1 MKPVA
6 FDYER
11 PRSIEAALDLLAA
24 RPDAKILAGGQTLG
38 PMLNLR
44 LVQPALL
51 IDITRIPELVVVS
64 EEEDGLA
71 IGACVTHAAIEDGRV
86 QDPANGYLRRVA
98 SGIAYRAVRTR
109 GTVGG
114 SLAHADPAADWP
126 SALLALGAEVEIA
139 SGSGRR
145 RVALNDFV
153 RGAMETDLGPAEVV
167 ARVLVPRSG
176 KDERHGYYTVRRK
189 TGEFAEAIAAVTL
202 DQCSGSFRVV
212 AGGGSEKPVLFDE
225 PKSLFKDGDPFSP
238 ESFDMDMA
246 MDAMR
251 AAGMEADAYELRIRA
266 VAMSRALQDATAP

>member
-6 FDYER
+6 FDYKR
-11 PRSIEAALDLLAA
+11 PRSVDAALDLLAA
-24 RPDAKILAGGQTLG
+24 RPDAKVLAGGQTLG

-51 IDITRIPELVVVS
+51 IDITRIPELVAVS
-64 EEEDGLA
+64 EAGEGIA

-86 QDPANGYLRRVA
+86 EDPANGYLRRVA

-109 GTVGG
+109 GTIGG

-126 SALLALGAEVEIA
+126 SALLALAAEVEIA
-139 SGSGRR
+139 TEDKRR
-145 RVALNDFV
+145 RVALRDFL
-153 RGAMETDLGPAEVV
+153 RGAMETDLGPVEVLV
-167 ARVLVPRSG
+167 GVHVPRSG
-176 KDERHGYYTVRRK
+176 KHTRHGYYAVRRK

-202 DQCSGSFRVV
+202 DQDAGLFRMV
-212 AGGGSEKPVLFDE
+212 AGGGSEKPVLFEE
-225 PKSLFKDGDPFSP
+225 PKLLFKDGDPFGP

-246 MDAMR
+246 MAAMR
-251 AAGMEADAYELRIRA
+251 TAGMEADAYDLRIRA

>member
-11 PRSIEAALDLLAA
+11 PRSIDAAMDLLAA
-24 RPDAKILAGGQTLG
+24 RPNAKVLAGGQTLG

-44 LVQPALL
+44 LVQPGVLV
-51 IDITRIPELVVVS
+51 DITRIPELVAVS
-64 EEEDGLA
+64 EGGEGLA

-109 GTVGG
+109 GTIGG

-139 SGSGRR
+139 AANGRR
-145 RVALNDFV
+145 RVALKDFV
-153 RGAMETDLGPAEVV
+153 RGAMETDLGPEELLV
-167 ARVLVPRSG
+167 RVLVPRSG
-176 KDERHGYYTVRRK
+176 KEGRHGYHTIRRK

-202 DQCSGSFRVV
+202 DSGPGLFRMV
-212 AGGGSEKPVLFDE
+212 AGGGSEQPVLFDE
-225 PKSLFKDGDPFSP
+225 PKRLFKDGDPFNL

-246 MDAMR
+246 MDALG
-251 AAGMEADAYELRIRA
+251 AAGMEPDAYDLRIRA
-266 VAMSRALQDATAP
+266 VAMSRALQDATRP